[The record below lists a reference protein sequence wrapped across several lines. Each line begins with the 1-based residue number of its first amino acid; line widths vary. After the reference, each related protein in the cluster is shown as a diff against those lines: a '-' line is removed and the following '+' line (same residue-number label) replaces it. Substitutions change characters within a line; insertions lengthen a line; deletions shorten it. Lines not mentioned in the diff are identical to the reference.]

1 MYEKRCIWC
10 LGRDGELESLEVG
23 ALAPMWRIGS
33 ITVGVH
39 AEHRELAAGYFD
51 RVEQQGGRV
60 MVAVFG
66 FALLPLLA
74 MFASFAGL
82 FPESAIFWTLPVTFL
97 GLAVLVLRYPFLTP
111 ETILMFGVSR
121 AKGIAKA
128 VALLFVVLG
137 VGLPLIELLG

>member
-1 MYEKRCIWC
+1 
-10 LGRDGELESLEVG
+10 
-23 ALAPMWRIGS
+23 
-33 ITVGVH
+33 
-39 AEHRELAAGYFD
+39 
-51 RVEQQGGRV
+51 
-60 MVAVFG
+60 MVAVLG

-128 VALLFVVLG
+128 VARPVGSITGMTGPMLLLIG
-137 VGLPLIELLG
+137 LASGGLLAVGYILE